1 MKIKNKG
8 SLKAGSLK
16 GGSRMKEWYQMNEEE
31 VLKMLDADKNGLSS
45 ERAEE
50 LLKMTSNPAM
60 HSRLCRTKPE
70 GGKFAEQKNKQRPGA
85 KAQAMK
91 GYEYL

>member
-50 LLKMTSNPAM
+50 LLK
-60 HSRLCRTKPE
+60 
-70 GGKFAEQKNKQRPGA
+70 
-85 KAQAMK
+85 
-91 GYEYL
+91 

>member
-1 MKIKNKG
+1 
-8 SLKAGSLK
+8 
-16 GGSRMKEWYQMNEEE
+16 
-31 VLKMLDADKNGLSS
+31 
-45 ERAEE
+45 
-50 LLKMTSNPAM
+50 MTSNPAM

>member
-1 MKIKNKG
+1 
-8 SLKAGSLK
+8 
-16 GGSRMKEWYQMNEEE
+16 
-31 VLKMLDADKNGLSS
+31 
-45 ERAEE
+45 
-50 LLKMTSNPAM
+50 MTSNPAM

-70 GGKFAEQKNKQRPGA
+70 GGKFAEQNKQRPGA